1 MVKYNDR
8 LINTAFTNF
17 EKQSSPSVELM
28 PNIQKDKKLVFN
40 QQGYDLF
47 LASAAPV
54 LAGFAKNSSV
64 AYREYVIQSF
74 GKGAYRAYFDQYLKD
89 LSNQIPQ

>member
-28 PNIQKDKKLVFN
+28 PNIQKDKKI
-40 QQGYDLF
+40 
-47 LASAAPV
+47 S
-54 LAGFAKNSSV
+54 
-64 AYREYVIQSF
+64 I
-74 GKGAYRAYFDQYLKD
+74 
-89 LSNQIPQ
+89 